1 MKRIKRNQIY
11 IKIKHNSIDIKTKQ
25 WYSTSEKIF
34 EIPYWW
40 YWFKILMS
48 NLKIYI
54 RNMVNFLQIFLC
66 MILQFTDR
74 LRKQTRRR
82 KNILSF
88 FKFPKGGF
96 WKLFSLFFFFLLSFF
111 SHSLTSL
118 LNFLIQPPGEPWQSQ
133 TTYCLR
139 WSRQLFQERPQRTCL
154 SRMRWTALPRTI
166 SKDVFV

>member
-1 MKRIKRNQIY
+1 MQFCEYWYTLYVWKESKGIKRNQIY

-111 SHSLTSL
+111 SHSLTSFVKFF
-118 LNFLIQPPGEPWQSQ
+118 NP
-133 TTYCLR
+133 TTR
-139 WSRQLFQERPQRTCL
+139 RT
-154 SRMRWTALPRTI
+154 MTI
-166 SKDVFV
+166 SNDVLFKMK